1 MGSLLWRAETAYAFV
16 AMLLARGNPAD
27 AERARALLASA
38 RETTAALGLTRLAT
52 KIEALTASAAGGRTA
67 VTEYPTPRSVAE
79 PGEGVFRREGKYWT
93 IAFAG
98 AVLRLKDVRGF
109 AYLACLLCYPG
120 REFHAA
126 ELMVLA
132 DGPDPDR
139 LTSAWPACPEG
150 EAGQRLGRR
159 GDVGSP
165 PDACARAA
173 YKARLDELHG
183 ELAELSAFRDSG
195 PAAAIQEEIDLL
207 TRELVGLLGLGGHAR
222 RAGSAAERARL
233 SVTRAIKRALTCV
246 AARDPA
252 LGAHLAQT
260 VKTGTFC
267 SYGRD
272 ASAVVSW
279 TA

>member
-1 MGSLLWRAETAYAFV
+1 YAFA
-16 AMLLARGNPAD
+16 AMLLARGDPAD
-27 AERARALLASA
+27 AERACALLGSA
-38 RETTAALGLTRLAT
+38 RETTSALGLTRLAT
-52 KIEALTASAAGGRTA
+52 KIEALTASAAVGRTA

-109 AYLACLLCYPG
+109 AYLAHLLRHPG

-126 ELMVLA
+126 ELMALA

-150 EAGQRLGRR
+150 EAGQRLGRL

-165 PDACARAA
+165 PDTCARAA

-195 PAAAIQEEIDLL
+195 RAAAVQEEIDLL
-207 TRELVGLLGLGGHAR
+207 ARE
-222 RAGSAAERARL
+222 
-233 SVTRAIKRALTCV
+233 
-246 AARDPA
+246 
-252 LGAHLAQT
+252 
-260 VKTGTFC
+260 
-267 SYGRD
+267 
-272 ASAVVSW
+272 
-279 TA
+279 